1 MQLKLR
7 AGATVLPAV
16 LWLLPGAALAQ
27 YCDNLEGQDVQVAG
41 VIDKAVE
48 AAGVVFFRDRKTSCQ
63 FGIVMSRNDTGCK
76 QGAQIE
82 ASGKLVK
89 NRFLPDMYDID
100 RGPRPAAGSLVCK

>member
-1 MQLKLR
+1 MQRRRL
-7 AGATVLPAV
+7 AGATAWAAA

-27 YCDNLEGQDVQVAG
+27 YCDNLEGQDVHVEG

-63 FGIVMSRNDTGCK
+63 FGIVMSRTDAACK

-89 NRFLPDMYDID
+89 NRFLPDTYDID
-100 RGPRPAAGSLVCK
+100 RGPRPAPGSLVCK

>member
-1 MQLKLR
+1 MQLRLL
-7 AGATVLPAV
+7 AGAAVLPAT
-16 LWLLPGAALAQ
+16 LWLLPGPAVAQ
-27 YCDNLEGQDVQVAG
+27 YCDNLEGQDVQVSG

-63 FGIVMSRNDTGCK
+63 FGLVVNRSDTGCK

-89 NRFLPDMYDID
+89 NRFLTDTYDVD
-100 RGPRPAAGSLVCK
+100 RGPRPVAGSLVCK